1 MHSAALRPLG
11 WRSLCGTLA
20 VITAL
25 TLMTAR
31 SGSAGLLDGILAP
44 CADPVSHPFQPWS
57 DDAGY
62 ALAPNG
68 GVESGSSGWTLA
80 GGAAVV
86 SGNEPFHVTGANDT
100 MSLSLPSGASAVSS
114 AACVGTLSPTIRF
127 FARNTGSTSSTLRVD
142 VLYTDALGL
151 RWSIPTG
158 AASASATWA
167 PSSSY
172 LVLAN
177 ITSLPLLTNGSARVS
192 FRFTAEG
199 TGGNWQI
206 DDVYIDPYKGT

>member
-1 MHSAALRPLG
+1 MHSAALRTPG

-20 VITAL
+20 VITCL

-31 SGSAGLLDGILAP
+31 SGSAGLLDGVLAP

-57 DDAGY
+57 DNAGY

-68 GVESGSSGWTLA
+68 GFESGGSGWILA
-80 GGAAVV
+80 GGAALVA
-86 SGNEPFHVTGANDT
+86 GNEPFHVNGANDAK
-100 MSLSLPSGASAVSS
+100 SLSLPSGASAVSGQ
-114 AACVGTLSPTIRF
+114 ACVGTLSPTLRF
-127 FARNTGSTSSTLRVD
+127 FARNTGSSSSTLGVD

-151 RWSIPTG
+151 RWSIPVGTAGATG
-158 AASASATWA
+158 TWA
-167 PSSSY
+167 PTSSF

-177 ITSLPLLTNGSARVS
+177 ITALPLLTNGSARVS
-192 FRFTAEG
+192 LRFTAQG